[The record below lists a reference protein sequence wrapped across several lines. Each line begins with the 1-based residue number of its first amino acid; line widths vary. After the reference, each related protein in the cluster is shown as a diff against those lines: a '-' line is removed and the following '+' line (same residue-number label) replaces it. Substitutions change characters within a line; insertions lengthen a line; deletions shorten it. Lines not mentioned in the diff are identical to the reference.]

1 MSSSV
6 FYLLTRSG
14 NDVEFEPDL
23 WGIDENP
30 ELLSSVIKRFGE
42 QDGI

>member
-14 NDVEFEPDL
+14 NDAEFEPDL

-30 ELLSSVIKRFGE
+30 ELLSPVIKRFGE
-42 QDGI
+42 QDGV